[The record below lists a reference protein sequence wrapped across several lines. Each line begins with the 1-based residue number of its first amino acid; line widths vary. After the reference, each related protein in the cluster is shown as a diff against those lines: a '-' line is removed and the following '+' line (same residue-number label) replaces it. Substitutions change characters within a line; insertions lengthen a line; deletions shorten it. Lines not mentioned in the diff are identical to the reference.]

1 MKMKTI
7 ITLVLLVF
15 VIGSAAYLIMG
26 EVSSKSNSMPTGAQP
41 PSASHSK
48 STSNTFGAKENKD
61 GGSDNKI
68 VVYYFHGN
76 VRCSNCWNFEK
87 YSDEIIRKAFA
98 QELKSGRLEWRVT
111 NVDEAPNQHFIEDYR
126 LITRS
131 VIVAKTQD
139 GRQVE
144 WKNLSRIWEL
154 VGDKPAFMNYIQT
167 EVTAYLGKGA

>member
-1 MKMKTI
+1 MKPKTVI
-7 ITLVLLVF
+7 VMVLLVF
-15 VIGSAAYLIMG
+15 VFGSVAYLVINEIGSNA
-26 EVSSKSNSMPTGAQP
+26 KSVPES
-41 PSASHSK
+41 
-48 STSNTFGAKENKD
+48 STSIKPTAQSGDKV
-61 GGSDNKI
+61 

-76 VRCSNCWNFEK
+76 VRCSNCRNFEA
-87 YSDEIIRKAFA
+87 YSNEIMQKAFA

-111 NVDEAPNQHFIEDYR
+111 NVDEASNQHYIEDYR

-131 VIVAKTQD
+131 VIVAKMQD

-144 WKNLSRIWEL
+144 WKNLPRIWEL